1 MKSTVLLFLGP
12 FLAVLN
18 AASPIT
24 PRNAQQLDIPRGITI
39 NVPIAIYDPQCP
51 AGAFSH
57 PISSPWR
64 F

>member
-1 MKSTVLLFLGP
+1 MKFTVLLYLGP

-18 AASPIT
+18 AVSPIT
-24 PRNAQQLDIPRGITI
+24 PCHAQQLDLPRGITI
-39 NVPIAIYDPQCP
+39 NVPIAIYDLQCP